1 MEYVNGRLRPVG
13 GGVLELHVD
22 QGYWWNRP
30 GLKVSHPESL
40 CPQCKRL
47 SEVLT
52 AVMLR
57 YRL

>member
-30 GLKVSHPESL
+30 GLKVSHCVHIVNVFQKYSL
-40 CPQCKRL
+40 Q
-47 SEVLT
+47 
-52 AVMLR
+52 
-57 YRL
+57 